1 MFVFGRFLGFKD
13 GIWLIILLI
22 VELYIQICM
31 ECQEVQ
37 KIIHTLN
44 LCNLAVS
51 QPLVGRSLTAIRDEF
66 AQLPVTTMTGRLPV
80 SCHC

>member
-1 MFVFGRFLGFKD
+1 MQLQVTEPSLRNVAMELGVSRSQWR
-13 GIWLIILLI
+13 GIY
-22 VELYIQICM
+22 E
-31 ECQEVQ
+31 
-37 KIIHTLN
+37 H

-66 AQLPVTTMTGRLPV
+66 AQLPVITMTGWLPV